1 MQFRALL
8 HSLVCVLGLSMA
20 GIVTATYII
29 TDDIVD
35 PNPNPVIYP
44 VGSTFG
50 PTSYMYW
57 HDITDNGWLSGGSLV
72 SASLTILLRDG
83 DAGNEYFKFV
93 IGSDLNQVIDNLFSV
108 NSNPAGEAFGAY
120 LLNIAALA
128 ELNSFGRIPVT
139 IQSVSKPQGQGKAS
153 PTSFIFDMST
163 LNVTAGSG
171 PRSSDPDGSG
181 PVDIGPIGIGPVD
194 IGPVDIGPVG
204 TGPGASGTVPEP
216 SLLLLLCLGFAMLIW
231 YARRGP
237 VAG

>member
-72 SASLTILLRDG
+72 SASLTILLRDFTG
-83 DAGNEYFKFV
+83 PDAGNEYFKFV
-93 IGSDLNQVIDNLFSV
+93 IGSDMNQVIDNLFSV

-120 LLNIAALA
+120 QLNIAALA

-139 IQSVSKPQGQGKAS
+139 IQSVLLQRQRA
-153 PTSFIFDMST
+153 TSFIFDMST
-163 LNVTAGSG
+163 LNVTAGDG

-194 IGPVDIGPVG
+194 IGPVG
-204 TGPGASGTVPEP
+204 TGPGASGAVPEP
-216 SLLLLLCLGFAMLIW
+216 SMLLLLCLGFAMLIW

>member
-8 HSLVCVLGLSMA
+8 HSLVCILGLGMA

-139 IQSVSKPQGQGKAS
+139 IQSVSPSQRQRA
-153 PTSFIFDMST
+153 TSFIFDMST

-171 PRSSDPDGSG
+171 PRSGDPDGS
-181 PVDIGPIGIGPVD
+181 GPVD
-194 IGPVDIGPVG
+194 IGPVDIGPVDIEPVG
-204 TGPGASGTVPEP
+204 TGPGASGAVPEP
-216 SLLLLLCLGFAMLIW
+216 SMLLLLCLGFAMLIW
-231 YARRGP
+231 SARRGP